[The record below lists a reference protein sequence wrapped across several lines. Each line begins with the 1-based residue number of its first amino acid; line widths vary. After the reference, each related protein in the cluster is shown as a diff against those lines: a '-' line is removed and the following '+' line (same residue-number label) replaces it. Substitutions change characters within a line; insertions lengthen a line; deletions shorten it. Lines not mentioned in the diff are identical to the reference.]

1 MIDFHTHPFL
11 VKEFIEDD
19 PALLNCIRNVF
30 GLYFPPQPLK
40 VFLRELDAAGV
51 DKAVLLPL
59 DCSISH
65 GCKIFSN
72 EQIAKLV
79 SWSPRFIGFSSVD
92 PLNKNASKEL
102 EYAVNSLGLKGLKLD
117 PSIQRF
123 EPNSKDYAYPLYYKC
138 RELKIPV
145 MIHCGLSWA
154 PKGKTS
160 YSHPLQLEDVFN
172 DFPEVTFIIPHF
184 GWPWVRESIMLAL
197 KHPNVYLDTSIIYSG
212 TPKTVFEQV
221 FTYDVGFNVLEASL
235 SSQILFGSNYPR
247 QDIRRTVKGIK
258 SLNMS
263 KEFYINIFNNN
274 SEKILAKGK
283 LIQ

>member
-11 VKEFIEDD
+11 VKEFIEED

-30 GLYFPPQPLK
+30 GLYFPPQPLE

-51 DKAVLLPL
+51 NKAVLLPL
-59 DCSISH
+59 DCSTSN

-79 SWSPRFIGFSSVD
+79 SWSSRFIGFSSVD

-117 PSIQRF
+117 PSIQKF
-123 EPNSKDYAYPLYYKC
+123 EPNSKEHAYPLYYKC
-138 RELKIPV
+138 QELKIPV

-154 PKGKTS
+154 PKGKTK
-160 YSHPLQLEDVFN
+160 YAHPLQLEDVFD
-172 DFPEVTFIIPHF
+172 DFTDVIFIIPHF
-184 GWPWVRESIMLAL
+184 GWPWVRETIMLAL
-197 KHPNVYLDTSIIYSG
+197 KHPNVYIDTSIIYSG
-212 TPKTVFEQV
+212 TPETVFKQV
-221 FTYDVGFNVLEASL
+221 FTYDVGYNVLEASL

-274 SEKILAKGK
+274 SKKILSKGK
-283 LIQ
+283 IV